1 ITMGSPAASA
11 VSGPGIAL
19 TKAIDF
25 PSGDQLISRP
35 VLVRA
40 LLFVPW
46 MSAIH
51 DGIEPSAL
59 AMIRPDFPSMLPTK
73 ASERPSGDHAGCE
86 PRVFSSPT
94 RDDLPVESSRSHSW
108 EAGGPGPSLLLIVY
122 ARRLPSGENCTEP
135 TDRSL
140 NRSAL
145 CRRVCARAAQGER
158 ASRAATTLEVGQRL
172 INPLPWHGR
181 PARGKRE
188 PDLVMAETDVPRRS
202 VWPANDW
209 ADSRAAAQGRPLRH
223 ANFFTAPQHRPGE
236 CIGK

>member
-1 ITMGSPAASA
+1 MTIGSPAASA

-35 VLVRA
+35 VLVRG

-51 DGIEPSAL
+51 DGFEPSPL
-59 AMIRPDFPSMLPTK
+59 AMIRP
-73 ASERPSGDHAGCE
+73 
-86 PRVFSSPT
+86 
-94 RDDLPVESSRSHSW
+94 DLPVESSRSHSW

-145 CRRVCARAAQGER
+145 CSRVCARVAQGER
-158 ASRAATTLEVGQRL
+158 ASTAATTLEAGQRL
-172 INPLPWHGR
+172 MKRLPWQGR
-181 PARGKRE
+181 PAGGKRE

-202 VWPANDW
+202 VW
-209 ADSRAAAQGRPLRH
+209 
-223 ANFFTAPQHRPGE
+223 
-236 CIGK
+236 